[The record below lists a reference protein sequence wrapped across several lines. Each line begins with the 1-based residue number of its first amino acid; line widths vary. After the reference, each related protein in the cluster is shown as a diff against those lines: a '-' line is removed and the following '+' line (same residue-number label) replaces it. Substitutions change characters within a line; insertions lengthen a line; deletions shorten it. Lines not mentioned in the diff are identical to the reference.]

1 MMKRFTLFGLLLLPV
16 LMFGC
21 SGDDDDNGGNGP
33 VGPPRVVAFHASSAL
48 TLTDVDDVLW
58 GSATATDVEVE
69 STPLAPGIPGRS
81 ERRLATAI
89 SDQVSVKA
97 VTYNDTLYLRI
108 TWSDATFDVWRD
120 RYMVID
126 TALGLLR
133 FTQDTIV
140 SKEDQLMVMFSGL
153 ADNGWDSWH
162 WRVLTTAIKENSGG
176 QLEGFA
182 EGKTLRDGS
191 LTTDGGNVVIALRN
205 QPIAQGFVQPSKMH
219 EDSSEFNGFILFLDE
234 SVDLDATSG
243 GWSVGQFI
251 PGWRIDST
259 VAGSTKDATRLSRW
273 DTRAVADWSDGADQY
288 VLVLCRPLDTGFQDD
303 LVMADS
309 AKVRVGITNNLD
321 FVFDQGSTKQ
331 GFTPEFWI
339 IF

>member
-1 MMKRFTLFGLLLLPV
+1 
-16 LMFGC
+16 
-21 SGDDDDNGGNGP
+21 
-33 VGPPRVVAFHASSAL
+33 
-48 TLTDVDDVLW
+48 
-58 GSATATDVEVE
+58 
-69 STPLAPGIPGRS
+69 
-81 ERRLATAI
+81 
-89 SDQVSVKA
+89 
-97 VTYNDTLYLRI
+97 
-108 TWSDATFDVWRD
+108 
-120 RYMVID
+120 
-126 TALGLLR
+126 
-133 FTQDTIV
+133 
-140 SKEDQLMVMFSGL
+140 MFSGL
-153 ADNGWDSWH
+153 ADNGWDAWH

-205 QPIAQGFVQPSKMH
+205 LPLGGGFEQPTKMH
-219 EDSSEFNGFILFLDE
+219 KDSSAFTGFILLLDD
-234 SVDLDATSG
+234 SVDLRSTSG
-243 GWSVGQFI
+243 GWSIGQFI

-288 VLVLCRPLDTGFQDD
+288 TLVLCRALETGFEDD

-321 FVFDQGSTKQ
+321 FAFDQGSTKQ
-331 GFTPEFWI
+331 GFTPEFWV